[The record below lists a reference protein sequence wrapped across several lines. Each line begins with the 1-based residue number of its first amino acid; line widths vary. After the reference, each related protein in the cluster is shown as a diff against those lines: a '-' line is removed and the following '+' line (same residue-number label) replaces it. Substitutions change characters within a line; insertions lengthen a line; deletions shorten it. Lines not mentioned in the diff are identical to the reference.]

1 MACLTVLEL
10 NCMIPLPFVVFVIKG
25 WTDREEALG
34 STMLSVGL
42 AMLQGARHE
51 HAEAL
56 RGAAAELNV
65 EVNIVECRRASHVSS
80 ELDALILPGGE
91 STTMRIASQHESLL
105 QALFDWMDS
114 HPRRPVLG
122 TCAGAILLSSP
133 GEGRVPFLDAVIERN
148 AWGRQRQSFE
158 STVDVLLNTPSG
170 NDSNAPKAE
179 RDLFDR
185 IPLEVQSQAAPVL
198 AEGFPGVFIRAPR
211 FAANSVSC
219 TPVAMLGK
227 EVVGVL
233 DGMRL
238 GLTFHP
244 ELTID
249 RRFHRWLL
257 HQANESKEV
266 E

>member
-1 MACLTVLEL
+1 
-10 NCMIPLPFVVFVIKG
+10 
-25 WTDREEALG
+25 
-34 STMLSVGL
+34 MLSVGL

-56 RGAAAELNV
+56 RGAAAELGV
-65 EVNIVECRRASHVSS
+65 EVNIVECRRSSHVSE

-114 HPRRPVLG
+114 HPNRPVLG

-133 GEGRVPFLDAVIERN
+133 GEDRNPFLRASIKRN
-148 AWGRQRQSFE
+148 AWGRQKQSFE
-158 STVDVLLNTPSG
+158 STVEVLLETPEG
-170 NDSNAPKAE
+170 GDLELLENQ
-179 RDLFDR
+179 RDVFDHL
-185 IPLEVQSQAAPVL
+185 PLEVQSQGAPLVD
-198 AEGFPGVFIRAPR
+198 EGFPGVFIRAPR
-211 FAANSVSC
+211 FSTDGMEC
-219 TPVAMLGK
+219 TPVAMLEG
-227 EVVGVL
+227 EIVGVL
-233 DGMRL
+233 DGSRL

-257 HQANESKEV
+257 AQAKHSKE
-266 E
+266 EK